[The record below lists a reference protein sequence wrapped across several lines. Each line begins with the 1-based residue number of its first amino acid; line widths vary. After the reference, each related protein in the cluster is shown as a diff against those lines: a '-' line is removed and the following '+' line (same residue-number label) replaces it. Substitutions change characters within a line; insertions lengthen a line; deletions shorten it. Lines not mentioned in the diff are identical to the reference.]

1 MCFQDYLSS
10 VIRLVVAVDA
20 DAFLAEGEEAAAVV
34 VVLEEDVADPPD
46 PDRCELSRD
55 VPDPTGLD
63 QCELSHR

>member
-20 DAFLAEGEEAAAVV
+20 DVSLAEGEEAAAVV